1 MLVAYFLYIEI
12 FCNFLFNKKK
22 KKNPIYIYNIYICLD
37 LYKYKNENKSLKF
50 CLKTKLSQLMK
61 WSNKILGKRL
71 FTALMKATF
80 YGHFVAG
87 EDQIKI
93 IPTLER

>member
-1 MLVAYFLYIEI
+1 
-12 FCNFLFNKKK
+12 
-22 KKNPIYIYNIYICLD
+22 
-37 LYKYKNENKSLKF
+37 
-50 CLKTKLSQLMK
+50 MK
-61 WSNKILGKRL
+61 AANKILGKRL

>member
-1 MLVAYFLYIEI
+1 MCLLKKFLLKYISQ
-12 FCNFLFNKKK
+12 
-22 KKNPIYIYNIYICLD
+22 PI
-37 LYKYKNENKSLKF
+37 
-50 CLKTKLSQLMK
+50 SQLMK
-61 WSNKILGKRL
+61 AANKILGKRL

>member
-1 MLVAYFLYIEI
+1 MYVDQYFYYPSL
-12 FCNFLFNKKK
+12 FLF
-22 KKNPIYIYNIYICLD
+22 PSQIM
-37 LYKYKNENKSLKF
+37 
-50 CLKTKLSQLMK
+50 KLT
-61 WSNKILGKRL
+61 NTILGDKL
-71 FTALMKATF
+71 FTKLMKATF